1 MKDLQDEIGL
11 EESVL
16 EKQLVSVMAENEF
29 LNNKVLRVMEILL
42 ERREE
47 VNKS

>member
-1 MKDLQDEIGL
+1 MEDLQGEIDL
-11 EESVL
+11 EENVL
-16 EKQLVSVMAENEF
+16 EKELVSLMSENEF

-47 VNKS
+47 KLIG

>member
-1 MKDLQDEIGL
+1 MEDLQDEIGL

>member
-1 MKDLQDEIGL
+1 MEDLQDEIAL

-47 VNKS
+47 VK

>member
-1 MKDLQDEIGL
+1 MEDLQDEIGL

-16 EKQLVSVMAENEF
+16 EKQLVSLMAENEF

-42 ERREE
+42 ERRKE
-47 VNKS
+47 NTNG

>member
-1 MKDLQDEIGL
+1 MEDLQDEIGL

-42 ERREE
+42 ERRKE
-47 VNKS
+47 NTNG